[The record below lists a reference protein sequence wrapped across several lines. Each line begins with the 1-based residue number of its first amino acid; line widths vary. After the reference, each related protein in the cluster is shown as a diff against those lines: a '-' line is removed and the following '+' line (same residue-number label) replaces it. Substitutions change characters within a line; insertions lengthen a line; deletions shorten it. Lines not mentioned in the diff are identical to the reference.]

1 MLSKVVPLKGSF
13 MVTAIVGFL
22 ISVLYVYKQLGNKT
36 WGFTFMLFFAAMF
49 ISSIIS
55 MTYSPIMPEMD
66 KKLKKKSKK

>member
-22 ISVLYVYKQLGNKT
+22 ISLLYIYRQLGNKT

-49 ISSIIS
+49 IASIIS
-55 MTYSPIMPEMD
+55 MTSSPSMPELE
-66 KKLKKKSKK
+66 KKE